1 MVPAVKK
8 TSCRGRKHVITQN
21 VMCAVNFDMRFIFV
35 YSGWE
40 GSANDSR
47 VFENAILSHDMVFP
61 WPVEG

>member
-35 YSGWE
+35 YFGWE

-47 VFENAILSHDMVFP
+47 VFES
-61 WPVEG
+61 